1 MSFSVKCA
9 VKRPLFIRV
18 INRRTVCA
26 AIRDI
31 VSKRDIPAVSRR
43 AVRRAVG
50 YVHHRVK
57 LGLRFNLIGNEKQLA
72 HHVQHVVA
80 FAKRRRVRLLAVQFQ
95 IVFAKSPTYGKHAVR
110 IFRVRK
116 IYFFARHRKRF
127 QGFLGNFVRRDFV
140 HRYRVGSSVRRFRF
154 RLFARDPRDHF
165 RFVALPV
172 HLIPKRYER
181 GVAFNIIRRK
191 LLFSV

>member
-1 MSFSVKCA
+1 MSFSVKRA
-9 VKRPLFIRV
+9 VKRPLFTRV

-26 AIRDI
+26 AIRNI
-31 VSKRDIPAVSRR
+31 RAERDIPAVSRR

-57 LGLRFNLIGNEKQLA
+57 LGLRGNEKQLA
-72 HHVQHVVA
+72 HHVQHVFA
-80 FAKRRRVRLLAVQFQ
+80 FAERRRVRLLAVQFQ
-95 IVFAKSPTYGKHAVR
+95 IVFAKSPAYGKHAVC

-191 LLFSV
+191 LVFSV